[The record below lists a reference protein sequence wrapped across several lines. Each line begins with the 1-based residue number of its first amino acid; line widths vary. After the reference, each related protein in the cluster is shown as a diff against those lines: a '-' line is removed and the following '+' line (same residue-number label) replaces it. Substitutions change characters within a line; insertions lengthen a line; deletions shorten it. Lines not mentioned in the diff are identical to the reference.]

1 MQHRRSQALVLRE
14 SKKLHKA
21 SSERVLGMEMGG
33 GFLQHLCSFG
43 FVFEGYSNKR
53 IVLKPFWKVTD
64 QESV

>member
-1 MQHRRSQALVLRE
+1 
-14 SKKLHKA
+14 
-21 SSERVLGMEMGG
+21 MEMGG
-33 GFLQHLCSFG
+33 GFLQHFCSFG